1 MAYPLRKSVTSIGR
15 HPRCDVVLPAT
26 FDRVSREHAQIRH
39 EGSHFVLYDTSS
51 AGTSVNGRH
60 VRQHPL
66 REGDQ
71 ILLADQARFSFWR
84 GALHGP
90 ETSAPP
96 PAPTRLEPSPVYGPS
111 PAPYYSPVH
120 SDKNRMT
127 AGLLAIL
134 VGGIGVHKFYLNR
147 PLEGL
152 LYLLFSWTAIP
163 ALLGL
168 IEGITYLSM
177 SEADFA
183 YKYGR

>member
-1 MAYPLRKSVTSIGR
+1 MAYPLRKSVTSVGR
-15 HPRCDVVLPAT
+15 HPHCDIVLPAT
-26 FDRVSREHAQIRH
+26 FDRVSREHAQIRR
-39 EGSHFVLYDTSS
+39 EGQHFVLYDTSS
-51 AGTSVNGRH
+51 AGTRVNGRR

-96 PAPTRLEPSPVYGPS
+96 PAPTRLEPSPAYGS
-111 PAPYYSPVH
+111 PPVPYPPVS
-120 SDKNRMT
+120 SDKNRVT
-127 AGLLAIL
+127 AGVLAIL
-134 VGGIGVHKFYLNR
+134 LGVFGIHKFYLNR

-152 LYLLFSWTAIP
+152 LYLLFSWTTIP
-163 ALLGL
+163 TLLGL
-168 IEGITYLSM
+168 IDGITYLSM
-177 SEADFA
+177 SDADFA